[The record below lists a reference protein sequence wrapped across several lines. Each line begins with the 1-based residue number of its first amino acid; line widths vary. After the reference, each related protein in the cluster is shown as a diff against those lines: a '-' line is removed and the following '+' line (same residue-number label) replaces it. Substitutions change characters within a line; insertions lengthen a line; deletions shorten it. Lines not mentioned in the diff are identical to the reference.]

1 VKHLIDTVTQVN
13 RSEDGSLASVDT
25 GEHGTVEADFFVDCT
40 GFAGLLIGRSM
51 EVPFISYNDALFN
64 DRAVTLPTPQVTADH
79 GLSSETLSG
88 AMKHGWLFKIP
99 LTNRFGNGYVYC
111 SAYCSA
117 EDAEAEL
124 RDKLNLHD
132 ESIQARHLKMRVGRR
147 ERCWEKNCL
156 AVGLSQGF
164 IEPLE
169 ATALF
174 LVAATV
180 EDFVATYERGS
191 TDAKVRATFNDKI
204 SGMFD
209 GVRDYVFMHFKLNTR
224 ADTPYWRDCRD
235 ANACSDLV
243 EEFLRVWDHDGDIGH
258 VLDLLKANG
267 QRLVYTPTSWVCML
281 AGMGRFPSG
290 AKKPRANQQVVDP
303 KVAYRHCEEFVRQF
317 PDHRQALAALQA
329 TA

>member
-1 VKHLIDTVTQVN
+1 MKHLIDTVTQVN

-25 GEHGTVEADFFVDCT
+25 EEHGTVEADFFVDCT

-180 EDFVATYERGS
+180 EDFVATYERGN
-191 TDAKVRATFNDKI
+191 TDAKVRTTFNDKI

-317 PDHRQALAALQA
+317 PDHRQALAALQ
-329 TA
+329 TAA